1 MADEYSDDEEINT
14 SLENLTGT
22 YSPIQVIGP
31 LAIFLSNVNSLG
43 PIDPIA
49 VIQGNSEISALLN
62 ELPLVRNGLMLRSTI
77 ISIMYLYFYSKG
89 RVTGTNII
97 PDQDMIGCFGGNLP
111 AAKIVYNQQKLSM
124 SEAVT
129 SGYIQHPLNTFD
141 VIQLQYPNFN
151 RNCIKS
157 YFLINLVSCNIQ
169 KLNVEE
175 LAPATKEQLR
185 KEYELVKLICG
196 RWGILNKDFTKGNLS
211 LEQKSLLHD
220 YSNSC
225 GLTVKSARR

>member
-1 MADEYSDDEEINT
+1 MADEYSDGELNGELNI

-22 YSPIQVIGP
+22 YSPIQAIGP
-31 LAIFLSNVNSLG
+31 LTIFLSNLGSLG

-49 VIQGNSEISALLN
+49 VVQGY
-62 ELPLVRNGLMLRSTI
+62 P
-77 ISIMYLYFYSKG
+77 
-89 RVTGTNII
+89 NII

-185 KEYELVKLICG
+185 KEYELVKLVCG

-211 LEQKSLLHD
+211 LEQKSLLYD